1 MGDDISEDAAVQ
13 RTGDDE
19 RAARSRLRTAL
30 APRATVQQLVIGLLF
45 VALGF
50 AGVAATQSSSASGLL
65 ATAREDE
72 VVRVLDDL
80 TERQARLQ
88 AEQRALEAA
97 RDRLLS
103 GSEEQRLA
111 ASRARA
117 DVLAI
122 LAGTVPATGTGIRIT
137 LQECARLLHD
147 GHDYARSGV
156 LERRMDDAREP
167 PGANVWTRP
176 ADAAHKRAAGLR
188 DDDHAWWHEAAGWVR
203 PASLVRAWLGHPHI
217 TWRGGERITSI
228 DELRA
233 QADLVVVAAAH
244 GSMALLGGALHLNSV
259 RGQAT
264 WGANDE
270 RTQAPPFA
278 VNGNGHLLPRVAI
291 DGVDCWITGATYG
304 RGETDTS
311 LRAEDDAANLERL
324 RTLLPAFAAQVAPTF
339 AEGRT
344 HSWAGVRCVA
354 NDRRPLVGPVA
365 DGVWVSTGMGSRGL
379 SFAAMCG
386 ELLAARLHAEP
397 LPLAPALADALAV
410 ERAISKGNEPAGR
423 AGTA

>member
-117 DVLAI
+117 DALAI

-137 LQECARLLHD
+137 LQDGGGAIGSAVLLD
-147 GHDYARSGV
+147 AVQELRDAGAEAIQIGTVRVVASTWFEDAPTGVSVSGTVLASPYRILVIGDPSTLATALEIPGGVADTVRTAGGRIEVVQDEAVVISALQPLSTPQYARPAPSPSG
-156 LERRMDDAREP
+156 
-167 PGANVWTRP
+167 
-176 ADAAHKRAAGLR
+176 
-188 DDDHAWWHEAAGWVR
+188 
-203 PASLVRAWLGHPHI
+203 S
-217 TWRGGERITSI
+217 
-228 DELRA
+228 
-233 QADLVVVAAAH
+233 
-244 GSMALLGGALHLNSV
+244 
-259 RGQAT
+259 
-264 WGANDE
+264 
-270 RTQAPPFA
+270 
-278 VNGNGHLLPRVAI
+278 
-291 DGVDCWITGATYG
+291 
-304 RGETDTS
+304 
-311 LRAEDDAANLERL
+311 
-324 RTLLPAFAAQVAPTF
+324 
-339 AEGRT
+339 
-344 HSWAGVRCVA
+344 
-354 NDRRPLVGPVA
+354 
-365 DGVWVSTGMGSRGL
+365 
-379 SFAAMCG
+379 
-386 ELLAARLHAEP
+386 
-397 LPLAPALADALAV
+397 
-410 ERAISKGNEPAGR
+410 
-423 AGTA
+423 